1 VTWFFGV
8 LLVLLIGG
16 IAVVAAGQGESL
28 APAETDEPRPR
39 LPEHRLRGADLRTVR
54 FTTAFRGYRAD
65 EVDALLARLA
75 QELDDRDDL
84 DHLDDREGQ
93 GPRDAR
99 EAREAREAGEGP
111 AGDRPAPEH
120 DHDHDHERT

>member
-1 VTWFFGV
+1 MTWFFGV

-39 LPEHRLRGADLRTVR
+39 LPERRLEGDDLRAVR
-54 FTTAFRGYRAD
+54 FSTAFRGYRAV

-75 QELDDRDDL
+75 EELD
-84 DHLDDREGQ
+84 E
-93 GPRDAR
+93 
-99 EAREAREAGEGP
+99 REAGE
-111 AGDRPAPEH
+111 ARDAPEDHH
-120 DHDHDHERT
+120 DEDA